1 YDETGRNPGPF
12 ARFLDESGI
21 ETQYT
26 MPGTPQQNGVAER
39 RNRTLMDMVR
49 CMMSH
54 STLPDFLWGDA
65 LKTAVYILNQVPKVK
80 HYNPQQKKLD
90 MKTISGFFIG
100 YSTASRGCRFYCPS
114 HSTRVIESDRAVFF
128 ENDLESG
135 VSTPRPVTLKEDR
148 TFLPM
153 PVVSLPTDIMF
164 PNVQNIPNTQEDVV
178 LAPAIN
184 EGETEHISEQNVE
197 HNNAAET
204 IALRRSQ
211 RERKS
216 TASND
221 YVYLQEHEFD
231 FHDDNDPSTFH
242 EAISCSHASDWTK
255 AMHDELASMSHNE
268 VWDLTELPVGCK
280 AVGCKWVFKTK
291 RDPNGKIERY
301 KARLVAKGYSQR
313 EGIDYKETFSPVS
326 TKDAFRVVMAL
337 VAHFDLELHQMD
349 VKTAFLNGELAEDVY
364 MFQPEGFAEAGKEHL
379 VCKLNKSIYGLKQAS
394 RQWYLK
400 FDQVVTSFG
409 FKENASDQC
418 IYLKTSGSNFII
430 LVLYVDDILLASSC
444 INLLNETRKML
455 SSHFDMKDLGD
466 ASVVLG
472 IQIFRDRSRGVLGLS
487 QKGYIEKILKRFN
500 MHSCSPCAAPI
511 LKGDKLSNSNCPQND
526 KETVEMEKVPYAS
539 AVGSL
544 MYAQVCTRP
553 DIAFAVNYLGRY
565 LSNPGLGHWKAVKK
579 VLRYLQGTK
588 DYMLTYKK
596 SDQLEVIGYSDSDLA
611 GCLDDRKSTS

>member
-1 YDETGRNPGPF
+1 
-12 ARFLDESGI
+12 
-21 ETQYT
+21 
-26 MPGTPQQNGVAER
+26 
-39 RNRTLMDMVR
+39 
-49 CMMSH
+49 
-54 STLPDFLWGDA
+54 
-65 LKTAVYILNQVPKVK
+65 
-80 HYNPQQKKLD
+80 

-211 RERKS
+211 RARKS

-231 FHDDNDPSTFH
+231 FHADNDPSTFH

-301 KARLVAKGYSQR
+301 KAILVAKGYSQR

-337 VAHFDLELHQMD
+337 VAHFDLELHHMD

-394 RQWYLK
+394 RQ
-400 FDQVVTSFG
+400 
-409 FKENASDQC
+409 C
-418 IYLKTSGSNFII
+418 
-430 LVLYVDDILLASSC
+430 C

-455 SSHFDMKDLGD
+455 SSHFNMKDLGD
-466 ASVVLG
+466 SSVVLG

-500 MHSCSPCAAPI
+500 MHSCSPCTAPI

-526 KETVEMEKVPYAS
+526 KETVEMEKVPYSS

-544 MYAQVCTRP
+544 MYAQVCTCP

-596 SDQLEVIGYSDSDLA
+596 SDQLEVIGYFDSDLA
-611 GCLDDRKSTS
+611 GCLDDRKSTSSLIFMMVGGAISWKIVKQTTIATSTMEAEYVACYEATCQAVWLKNLISYFRVVDSISRPLAAEELSQSLVNTMKSVLTDSQVEDPDQS